1 MSTNPFVCRP
11 NSQKIGGFL
20 PSVRGSCAG
29 LIATRRSTPTVC
41 SRLKRVPRPYKTK
54 VPHAE
59 SARACDVISM
69 KMMDCLALETLVV
82 NHEPIELIDIRSKK
96 EFAAMHIPGARS
108 VPFGE
113 LAATRI
119 FRRGRRTT
127 ERVYVISAGGQARPN
142 LATGILRSAGCVNA
156 VPVDGGM
163 KDWLA
168 RGFPLQRKRPSSSRA
183 ADFIARAALPVMG
196 TGVAVRTAQV
206 YGRRSPLR
214 YCRRAKS
221 QTESFSRQDDGKGP
235 GAGLTHAVKAAC
247 IPSEKGEIA

>member
-1 MSTNPFVCRP
+1 M
-11 NSQKIGGFL
+11 IGGFL
-20 PSVRGSCAG
+20 PFVRGSCAG

-41 SRLKRVPRPYKTK
+41 SRLKRVPRPDKTK

-69 KMMDCLALETLVV
+69 KMMDCSALETLVV
-82 NHEPIELIDIRSKK
+82 NHEPIELIDVRSKK

-113 LAATRI
+113 LAATGI
-119 FRRGRRTT
+119 FRRRCPTT
-127 ERVYVISAGGQARPN
+127 ERVYVISTGGHARAS

-168 RGFPLQRKRPSSSRA
+168 RGFPLQRKRFSISRA
-183 ADFIARAALPVMG
+183 AYFIPRAALPLMG
-196 TGVAVRTAQV
+196 AGVAVALGEFTAAALLLAIAGVLILRPNSSPPRRRQRR
-206 YGRRSPLR
+206 GR
-214 YCRRAKS
+214 
-221 QTESFSRQDDGKGP
+221 
-235 GAGLTHAVKAAC
+235 GLTHVMKAAC
-247 IPSEKGEIA
+247 IPGEKEEIA